1 MNDKKGVDF
10 LYRVVLYVLF
20 TLGILVLGAG
30 ICFNVYW
37 VKHEPSWNLY
47 VLNMLPGLVF
57 LAIWFV
63 GKNIH
68 KWGWFLVGLGV
79 PIAIVFSGFVTFCNI
94 GASLWLD
101 ITIPDNDPGCYESI
115 LERYH
120 YPKTEWI
127 SHFPA
132 KIPVKMANV
141 HFFHLQRFL
150 QGAMILQ
157 LRYGLPADEIKLLLE
172 KSLARAKQVQD
183 GQYKSYNTMGP
194 NGIPSTYLCVGPEED
209 WPEDFKVIVL
219 DAEDYTGN
227 WNHGFSYGVAIST
240 KRNEVV
246 YWATDW

>member
-1 MNDKKGVDF
+1 MNDEKGVG
-10 LYRVVLYVLF
+10 LPYRIVLYILF
-20 TLGILVLGAG
+20 TLGILVIGAG
-30 ICFNVYW
+30 ICLNVYW
-37 VKHEPSWNLY
+37 VKHEPSWMLY

-68 KWGWFLVGLGV
+68 KWRWFLVGLGV

-101 ITIPDNDPGCYESI
+101 ITTPDTDPGCYESV

-132 KIPVKMANV
+132 KIPENAMNV
-141 HFFHLQRFL
+141 YFHHLQGFL

-157 LRYGLPADEIKLLLE
+157 VRYTLPPEEVNSLLE
-172 KSLARAKQVQD
+172 RSIGKAIQIRN
-183 GQYKSYNTMGP
+183 GQYESFNTLGP
-194 NGIPSTYLCVGPEED
+194 NEIPSTYLYVGPEED
-209 WPEDFKVIVL
+209 WPEDFKVMVL
-219 DAEDYTGN
+219 DAEDYTSN

-240 KRNEVV
+240 ERNEVV